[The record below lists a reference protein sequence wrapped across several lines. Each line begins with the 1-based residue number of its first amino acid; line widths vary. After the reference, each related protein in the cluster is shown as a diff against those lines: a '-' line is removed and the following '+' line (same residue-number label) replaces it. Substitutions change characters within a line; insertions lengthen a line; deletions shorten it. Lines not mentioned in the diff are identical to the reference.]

1 MNVLLWYWSLR
12 KFPFFVCSW
21 YLIEWYCWWQEGNAL
36 DGFIYKSAKIG
47 TLNYC
52 FCPMIDRLLY
62 DGFIVESVKIGQ
74 SAIFNGWMFL
84 LRSLCKFLFFVCRK
98 LVSDFI
104 CKSLRLV
111 LWTIALVPLNQ
122 VNWQFLT
129 DDMFQNIDISNIY
142 RTNEMIHIILL
153 VLLCNHPCP
162 TYTVLHL
169 LHL

>member
-1 MNVLLWYWSLR
+1 MDGCFYCDIGRYANFHFS
-12 KFPFFVCSW
+12 FVESW
-21 YLIEWYCWWQEGNAL
+21 YLIEWELLLLSHDWQIVV
-36 DGFIYKSAKIG
+36 FII
-47 TLNYC
+47 
-52 FCPMIDRLLY
+52 

-84 LRSLCKFLFFVCRK
+84 LWYWSLCEFLFFVCRK

-111 LWTIALVPLNQ
+111 LWAIALVPLNQ
-122 VNWQFLT
+122 ANWQFLM

-162 TYTVLHL
+162 TYTLLQLSHL
-169 LHL
+169 